1 MCFYASQLWCNY
13 STSAINRLKV
23 AYNDA
28 HRILHG
34 MPRYHSA
41 RESQIYYNIDS
52 FYALLRKITYKFV
65 ERVTYHRTF
74 GLKC

>member
-28 HRILHG
+28 YKILHG
-34 MPRYHSA
+34 MTHYHSA
-41 RESQIYYNIDS
+41 RASQIYSGFPATQGKQGKIS
-52 FYALLRKITYKFV
+52 FTFSVREKTGIISIT
-65 ERVTYHRTF
+65 
-74 GLKC
+74 